1 MRNTNELYGRHYTYM
16 KEVESDILS
25 ALQKIIPVPARYS
38 SRIKTTE
45 SMSAKLEMDGYPVTA
60 ESALTNEA
68 DAIGIRVIANS
79 IKDVYAISD
88 SICHSNWNII
98 KVKDYIKAP
107 KPSGYRSLH
116 IILTAPSK
124 DPEFPVM
131 KAEIQIRTAIMDCWA
146 SLEHMALYKQTI
158 PMTEELH
165 DLLALYRKEAAREIQ
180 YATAAV

>member
-1 MRNTNELYGRHYTYM
+1 M

-25 ALQKIIPVPARYS
+25 ALQEIIPVPARYS

-45 SMSAKLEMDGYPVTA
+45 SMSAKLEMDGFPVTT
-60 ESALTNEA
+60 ESALMNEA

-79 IKDVYAISD
+79 IKDVYAIHS
-88 SICHSNWNII
+88 SICNGNWDII

-116 IILTAPSK
+116 IIVNVPSK
-124 DPEFPVM
+124 DPEFPFM

-146 SLEHMALYKQTI
+146 SLEHMALYKQTV
-158 PMTEELH
+158 PMTEELR
-165 DLLALYRKEAAREIQ
+165 DLLMLYRKEAANEIQ
-180 YATAAV
+180 YAASAA